1 LPLAVAVL
9 GATAGL
15 YLAQVGSS
23 AAARPGGHSPGQSRP
38 NIVLVMTDDQALAQM
53 SAESMPRVDRL
64 LGDGG
69 TRFSHAYLTTP
80 LCCPSRASLLTGQY
94 GHNNGVLRNAYP
106 LLKAKA
112 NVLPTWLRRAGY
124 VTAHVGKFM
133 NHYRLDDHPAA
144 VAPGWDQ
151 WHTLFGRDEQA
162 YYDYDLSVNGRR
174 VHHGHK
180 PRDYSPRVFSRA
192 AVRMVRRYV
201 PKRHPLFLDIDEL
214 APHPG
219 PGGEGTRCQGN
230 PVPDP
235 RDENRFENAPLPT
248 PPSFNEADL
257 SDKPSFVRSL
267 PQLDSVQ
274 IRAITRRYRCGL
286 EALREV
292 DRTVGRVFHEVKRL
306 GELGKTVFIFYTDNG
321 VFLGEH
327 RIRGGKLF
335 PYEEAA
341 STPLMIRVPKR
352 YLHGSRPA
360 GRVSSSVA
368 NIDLAPTILRL
379 AQARPCRSHKRCR
392 VLDGRSLVSLIAGQ
406 RPPWASGRAI
416 GIELGLKNVNAGH
429 SVCAY
434 AGVRASRQVL
444 VRHSRVKNAA
454 GTKCK
459 RDFEWERYDL
469 RSDPFELHNLCFG
482 GSAGSCPTD
491 ARERYMR
498 KLLTKIH
505 RCAGIAGRDPRPRNR
520 YYCD

>member
-1 LPLAVAVL
+1 LLAAVAVL

-15 YLAQVGSS
+15 YLTQVGSS
-23 AAARPGGHSPGQSRP
+23 AGARPGGHARAQSRP
-38 NIVLVMTDDQALAQM
+38 NVVLMMTDDQALAQM
-53 SAESMPRVDRL
+53 SAESMPEVERL

-69 TRFSHAYLTTP
+69 TRFSRAYLTTP

-106 LLKAKA
+106 LLKGKA

-124 VTAHVGKFM
+124 VTAHIGKFM
-133 NHYRLDDHPAA
+133 NHYQVGDHPAA
-144 VAPGWDQ
+144 VAPGWEQ

-174 VHHGHK
+174 VHHGHE
-180 PRDYSPRVFSRA
+180 PRDYAPRVFNRA

-201 PKRHPLFLDIDEL
+201 PRRRPLFLDIDEL

-219 PGGEGTRCQGN
+219 PGGKGTRCEGN

-248 PPSFNEADL
+248 PPSFNEADV

-267 PQLDSVQ
+267 PRLDSTQ
-274 IRAITRRYRCGL
+274 IRGITRRYRCGL
-286 EALREV
+286 EALRQV
-292 DRTVGRVFHEVKRL
+292 DRTVGRVFREVKRL

-341 STPLMIRVPKR
+341 STPLMIRVPRR
-352 YLHGSRPA
+352 YLGGSHPV
-360 GRVSSSVA
+360 GRVSKSVA

-379 AQARPCRSHKRCR
+379 AHAHPCRSRALPGHGRPFPPQPDCR
-392 VLDGRSLVSLIAGQ
+392 PIAAVGLRPGDRDRARAQERQRRPLRLPVRRGSRFAAGLDQALASQERHRHQVGQ
-406 RPPWASGRAI
+406 RRQLPHGRLGAVHAQAADQDPPLR
-416 GIELGLKNVNAGH
+416 
-429 SVCAY
+429 
-434 AGVRASRQVL
+434 RDR
-444 VRHSRVKNAA
+444 RTRPAA
-454 GTKCK
+454 AQ
-459 RDFEWERYDL
+459 RLLL
-469 RSDPFELHNLCFG
+469 RL
-482 GSAGSCPTD
+482 GSCGSLP
-491 ARERYMR
+491 
-498 KLLTKIH
+498 
-505 RCAGIAGRDPRPRNR
+505 AG
-520 YYCD
+520 